1 MAILG
6 AAGGRGRGSWGEMRM
21 VGCPGKSCLSDSE
34 MCSPAGAQ
42 QWDGDVFWDEERD
55 GSTIWAVRLC
65 PLWWPPWEVHPTTPA
80 LMDPRLVKLSLGLL
94 SPTKALLSSAHPP
107 SRFLQPPDM
116 CFVLAPPKVRSWLES
131 MLSNS
136 EGAFH
141 FLVRSGS
148 FILLSLSHFKDGN
161 RRKHLLLCLENII
174 NVFWLHKPALTENVQ
189 TQGVQG
195 G

>member
-1 MAILG
+1 MSWQKLLTVRC
-6 AAGGRGRGSWGEMRM
+6 AAQPGHNSGMGMCFWKRREM
-21 VGCPGKSCLSDSE
+21 E
-34 MCSPAGAQ
+34 APAGL
-42 QWDGDVFWDEERD
+42 
-55 GSTIWAVRLC
+55 SLC
-65 PLWWPPWEVHPTTPA
+65 PLWCPPWEGCVSKQHA
-80 LMDPRLVKLSLGLL
+80 PRGSCPDGSQTSQAQ
-94 SPTKALLSSAHPP
+94 SPLTKALLSSAHPP

-136 EGAFH
+136 EGAFN

-148 FILLSLSHFKDGN
+148 FKLLSLSHFKDGN

-189 TQGVQG
+189 TQRVQG